1 MNYTRVT
8 KENMGDTLPYVMIVH
23 KTGGVFFLNRRYEL
37 LKEKRNTARA
47 KCLKQFFWENQSQCS
62 RGWMPTRDTQ
72 SPAWAK
78 PLHDDDFTAYWIK
91 DHFDA
96 DPERVRELS
105 GIIRLP
111 DLPIKAWRNR
121 DQQQEA
127 NA

>member
-37 LKEKRNTARA
+37 LKEKRNTART
-47 KCLKQFFWENQSQCS
+47 KCLKQFFWENQSQCQ

-78 PLHDDDFTAYWIK
+78 PLHDDDFMSYWVK

-96 DPERVRELS
+96 DPKKVRELS
-105 GIIRLP
+105 CIIMLP
-111 DLPIKAWRNR
+111 DLPMSPILLL
-121 DQQQEA
+121 QQKVEA
-127 NA
+127 